1 LKPAPRFLHAS
12 SREIFGTPNQAPQN
26 EDSPVNPNSPY
37 GAAKAFANHLVR
49 IYRDSMDLFACNAI
63 CYNHESPRRSENFV
77 TRKISIAAAKIK
89 LGLQKELVLG
99 NIDSS
104 RDWGCAPEF
113 VDAMWRILQQPNP
126 RDYILATGR
135 THTVREFLQ
144 LAFEHAGLDWAEH
157 VRFDQKFQRPIEPEN
172 LLGDA
177 SRARIELG
185 WIPKVSLR
193 DLAAMMVDHD
203 LERLKKPN

>member
-1 LKPAPRFLHAS
+1 
-12 SREIFGTPNQAPQN
+12 
-26 EDSPVNPNSPY
+26 
-37 GAAKAFANHLVR
+37 
-49 IYRDSMDLFACNAI
+49 
-63 CYNHESPRRSENFV
+63 V